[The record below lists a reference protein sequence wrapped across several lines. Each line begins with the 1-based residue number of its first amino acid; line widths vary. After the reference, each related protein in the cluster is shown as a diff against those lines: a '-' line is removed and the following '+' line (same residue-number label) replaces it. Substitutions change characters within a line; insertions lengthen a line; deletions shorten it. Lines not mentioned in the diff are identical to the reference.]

1 MRIAMNKKAI
11 CIKDQMASGTNVS
24 KLCSRRVCSRRVCS
38 RRVCSRRV
46 CSRRVCSRR
55 VCSRR
60 VCSRRALERFGGS
73 ASYLQIKGGC
83 LPFLS

>member
-11 CIKDQMASGTNVS
+11 CSKDHMASGTNVS
-24 KLCSRRVCSRRVCS
+24 KL
-38 RRVCSRRV
+38 
-46 CSRRVCSRR
+46 CSRR

-73 ASYLQIKGGC
+73 ASYLQI
-83 LPFLS
+83 

>member
-11 CIKDQMASGTNVS
+11 CSKDQMASGTNVS
-24 KLCSRRVCSRRVCS
+24 KL
-38 RRVCSRRV
+38 
-46 CSRRVCSRR
+46 CSRR

-73 ASYLQIKGGC
+73 ASYLQIKGG
-83 LPFLS
+83 LPSFSILIS

>member
-55 VCSRR
+55 
-60 VCSRRALERFGGS
+60 ALERFGGS